1 MANYDRPGI
10 VSESQKNVIL
20 AWWKKVTAANPKAE
34 NFQRLRVPV
43 VGKCPMLQNSIMP
56 YSVMTTPLTPFFA
69 FANSTLVPT
78 EKGVFG
84 IPLVESIKYAYST
97 ISYMDDETNEQCY
110 GVIPTIVAKCGSF
123 LKEEGM
129 SAQPRHSLFRM
140 GNTEREGG

>member
-1 MANYDRPGI
+1 MANYNRPGI
-10 VSESQKNVIL
+10 VTENQKNVVL

-43 VGKCPMLQNSIMP
+43 VGKHCLPHLPLPSLP
-56 YSVMTTPLTPFFA
+56 SSSYSPFLCSLFIK
-69 FANSTLVPT
+69 NVS

-84 IPLVESIKYAYST
+84 IPLGESIKYAYST

-123 LKEEGM
+123 LKEEGT
-129 SAQPRHSLFRM
+129 QPHR
-140 GNTEREGG
+140 